1 VDVLARVVSQEL
13 SARLGQTIIVDNRPG
28 AGTTIGAKAVAAATA
43 DGYTLLIAGQSIVYS
58 PMLYPNLGFD
68 PLKSFVPVAT
78 LVEWSQLLVVAPS
91 VPVKNVEEL
100 VAYAKANPGKLS
112 LGYGIGTTPHI
123 IGEMFKVVTKADIN
137 SVPYRGGA
145 QAVTDLLGGRIHMN
159 IGTTATLLPWIRQG
173 KLRALAF
180 SGMKR
185 SSDLPEVPTLLE
197 SGFAQLAFEPTW
209 QGVLAPA
216 GTPTA
221 VINKLNAAIRDSFS
235 SPQVEASLSK
245 LGFEKKLTSP
255 QEFAA
260 FLAAEAQRWPP
271 IIRAS
276 GVKAE

>member
-1 VDVLARVVSQEL
+1 
-13 SARLGQTIIVDNRPG
+13 
-28 AGTTIGAKAVAAATA
+28 VAAATA

-68 PLKSFVPVAT
+68 PLKSFVLVAT

-100 VAYAKANPGKLS
+100 VAYAKANPGRLS
-112 LGYGIGTTPHI
+112 LGYGTGTTPHI

-221 VINKLNAAIRDSFS
+221 VINKLNAAVRESFS
-235 SPQVEASLSK
+235 SPQVEATLSK
-245 LGFEKKLTSP
+245 LGFDKKLTSP
-255 QEFAA
+255 QEFAV

-271 IIRAS
+271 IISAS
-276 GVKAE
+276 GVMAE